1 MEIFKRFLHSLQLEY
16 LIVDRDL
23 TIVERS
29 PGVHRYADCPQE
41 VRVGNTVQS
50 AFPEIIGMEERLL
63 ALLEGK
69 IESWDL
75 CGIDR
80 SPSHSQ
86 AMYFDLHIFADE
98 SREETRQK
106 SIGQRLFLFFEET
119 TSQMVI
125 MQRLVQEVHE
135 TQLLLEQSSPNAGLP
150 QVLADITDVLLIVSR
165 SGNIVTANPAAL
177 NLFGY
182 QKWELID
189 RSIGELAPQ
198 PSGLLEIFQ
207 QLIHPESS
215 PDAPDILPENTYIEL
230 DCQTHSGQPLS
241 LVFSCAILRQS
252 RGANIYT
259 EVEEDPIFVCLGRDM
274 TQYKTNE
281 EEIVKMKEVLTQKVI
296 QKNTQLKQIIARLET
311 EISQRQQTETAL
323 QNIVAGTAAVTGED
337 FFPALV
343 RHLAQALDVPYVLV
357 SETVEN
363 SSQTL
368 TLLAGWADD
377 QFMEPGEL
385 DACGKPCQTVIELG
399 QPLCYSDHLPEHFPH
414 PDIIA
419 MGAVSYF
426 GIPLFDLEQRA
437 IGSLC
442 IFDDKPLEDEAW
454 TRSIINIFASR
465 AAAEL
470 QRKWAVVALH
480 CTNNE
485 LEQRV
490 RERTIALESEITE
503 HAEAEAALRESEE
516 RWQLVLKGT
525 GDGIWDWNPVTNQ
538 VFFSAR
544 WKEMLGYA
552 DDEIGNDLEEWSSR
566 VHPEDLDRVMA
577 AVQAHLQ
584 GQTSLYSTEHRMRCK
599 DGSYKW
605 ILDRGQAQWD
615 AEGNPVRV
623 VGSHTDISDRKRS
636 EEALQS
642 NEVRLRKQQLAMV
655 ELAKKQVSY
664 AENLELALQEITQ
677 IATRTL
683 NVERVSIWFYNEDNS
698 RIRCAHLY
706 ELTNDRHSQGME
718 LCVADY
724 PLYFHAI
731 HTDPSIVADNARQDP
746 RTSEFSTK
754 YLAAHSIDA
763 MLDVPI
769 RVGDRIVGILCH
781 EHVGE
786 PRIWAVEEQNFV
798 NYLAHVIALALEG
811 RDRARSNAIQQASER
826 RLRRQQSAMLELA
839 GKPASY
845 TGDLVGALR
854 EIVEIATRTLEVER
868 VSAWFYNEDCSKIS
882 CAQLYELTADTYSAG
897 VELSAS
903 DYPSYFQALEREEVI
918 AADDAHRDPRTCEF
932 SEHYLTPLEIT
943 SMLDV
948 PIRVGGHA
956 VGVLCHEHIGP
967 VRTWAIEEQNF
978 ANYLAHAIA
987 LAIEARDRTL
997 AEAAHQASQER
1008 LDSIFASL
1016 DDVVW
1021 SMSLETGKLLYLSSA
1036 AEKVYGRPLQE
1047 FIENPTRWSQVVHP
1061 DDRSIWENAQRA
1073 AMQTGSGSI
1082 EYRILKP
1089 SGAIC
1094 WLQDRVRSICNETGI
1109 PIRLDGIA
1117 RDITERKRSE
1127 DVRRHSEMRL
1137 RRQQLAIL
1145 ELASQQALYT
1155 GDLEFALRE
1164 ITLIAARTLDVERAS
1179 VWFYND
1185 DRSLLTCIQR
1195 YENGSSTHIQGDDE
1209 MSAADSQIYFH
1220 ALEADR
1226 VISVD
1231 RAQNDPRTR
1240 EYSDR
1245 YLIPLGITSTLDVP
1259 IRVNGRTVGVLCH
1272 EHVGQPRTWTVE
1284 EQNFANYL
1292 AYAIASVMG
1301 ARDRA
1306 AAEAARAESQDRLDQ
1321 ILASLDDVVWSQ
1333 SECGEQLL
1341 YMSPAAKKIYGRA
1354 ISEFFQ
1360 NPELRLA
1367 VVHPDDRPLVERI
1380 HREVGQTQNYTI
1392 EYRIL
1397 QPSGTLRWIQ
1407 DRARLIYDTTGN
1419 PLRLDGISRDI
1430 TDRKQSEETLRQ
1442 QVAAIEAANEGIG
1455 IVNKGGEYIYIND
1468 AHVRLFG
1475 YERPSDLLGKTWR
1488 QLYEPD
1494 EIIRFELEV
1503 FPQVE
1508 QFGKWQGEAVGR
1520 RVDDSTFYQDISLT
1534 LIEGVGLICV
1544 CRDIS
1549 DRKKSAEALAKR
1561 ERYLA
1566 ALVDVQRRLLAGVDR
1581 LLSDASIIEPLGRAA
1596 GADRVY
1602 LFENHRDETERLFAS
1617 LRVEWCAGGITP
1629 HMNNPDVPTF
1639 SYDQACPRWQQLLS
1653 QGEII
1658 MGLTCD
1664 FPESERQHLQSQDL
1678 LSILVLPLTVNG
1690 EFFGFIGF
1698 DRCEDAKVWKPLEID
1713 LLRAAATAISLCI
1726 ERQLAEQALE
1736 QERQQLRQIITH
1748 VPVAMAMFDSQM
1760 RYLAYSNQWRVD
1772 YQLQEQQL
1780 IGQRHA
1786 DIIPDLKPQWHS
1798 FYEQALQ
1805 GEVLAHP
1812 EDRWQ
1817 RADGSIVYL
1826 RWALQPWYLS
1836 EGHIGGLVIVTQ
1848 VINELV
1854 GAREA
1859 AIDASRMKSQFLAN
1873 MSHEIRTPMNG
1884 VIGMTDLLLNTP
1896 LNAEQRDFVQTL
1908 RTSGQSL
1915 LLLLN
1920 DILDF
1925 SKLEAGE
1932 MRLESMDFDLNTCL
1946 EEVIDLLAGQAQA
1959 KELELFAMAES
1970 NVPATLRGDAS
1981 RLRQVLIN
1989 LAGNAIKFTD
1999 TGEVVIR
2006 VSWVEETRKNSP
2018 FPNLDSEIALRFEV
2032 RDTGIGIAPEDQN
2045 KLFQSF
2051 SQVDASTTRKY
2062 GGTGLGLAICKQLV
2076 ALMDGEIGVD
2086 SHQQK
2091 GSTFWFTA
2099 RFGRSQ
2105 PPANA
2110 ERSKL
2115 SSLAGLKL
2123 LVVDE
2128 NITSCSAISA
2138 YAAAWNMDCH
2148 VVHNAQAALL
2158 RLRRALE
2165 IGQPYQV
2172 VLIDLQSP
2180 ALNGEILG
2188 RLISFD
2194 PELSHTKW
2202 LVQASIH
2209 QHEQVKRL
2217 LDWGASGYILK
2228 PMKASRLLE
2237 TIHSASGVEDLDV
2250 EIEFDPKLDVFNNN
2264 QLSSQSSHPQLSHL
2278 NILVVEDTP
2287 INQKVI
2293 VNQLKRLGILSA
2305 TCVFNGREALDKLD
2319 RQAYDI
2325 VLMDCLMPVLD
2336 GYETTK
2342 ALRLR
2347 EGNTRHSTVIA
2358 MTANALKGD
2367 REKCLAAGM
2376 DDYLSKPVDLDDL
2389 ARVLSHWS
2397 GVVSDSPAIASDE
2410 QSRVVVP
2417 DRSRGKIE
2425 TEDLSPVDL
2434 DRLVELTQGDWEFQL
2449 EVLEI
2454 FYEDAISKLPSLRE
2468 SLNDRSWEMVA
2479 RFAHQLKGASSTAA
2493 IRQIPEL
2500 AEQLED
2506 LARANSL
2513 ESSLELL
2520 DRIDE
2525 SLERVRDFIDRF
2537 AILR

>member
-1 MEIFKRFLHSLQLEY
+1 MEIFKRFLSSLQLEY

-29 PGVHRYADCPQE
+29 PGVHRYADLPSA
-41 VRVGNTVQS
+41 VILGNTVKS
-50 AFPEIIGMEERLL
+50 AFSEIIGMEERLSS
-63 ALLEGK
+63 LLEGK
-69 IESWDL
+69 IKSWDL

-80 SPSHSQ
+80 SPSPSQ
-86 AMYFDLHIFADE
+86 PMYFDLHVLSDE
-98 SREETRQK
+98 SGRDTTGE
-106 SIGQRLFLFFEET
+106 SSAQRLFLFFEET
-119 TSQMVI
+119 TPQMV
-125 MQRLVQEVHE
+125 MKQHLVQEVHQ
-135 TQLLLEQSSPNAGLP
+135 TQLLLGQTPLRSNLT
-150 QVLADITDVLLIVSR
+150 QLLADIRDALLIVSR
-165 SGNIVTANPAAL
+165 SGKIVTANPASL

-182 QKWELID
+182 EASDLLDGSID
-189 RSIGELAPQ
+189 LLAPQ
-198 PSGLLEIFQ
+198 PNGLLELFE
-207 QLIHPESS
+207 QLIRQESAPNTPEV
-215 PDAPDILPENTYIEL
+215 LPENTYIEL
-230 DCQTHSGQPLS
+230 DCQTHSGKPLS
-241 LVFSCAILRQS
+241 LVFSCAILRPSHYGQV
-252 RGANIYT
+252 RT
-259 EVEEDPIFVCLGRDM
+259 DFEEELNFVCIGRDM
-274 TQYKTNE
+274 SRYKANE
-281 EEIVKMKEVLTQKVI
+281 KAIVKMKEVLTQKVI
-296 QKNTQLKQIIARLET
+296 QKNTQLKQTIARLET
-311 EISQRQQTETAL
+311 EITQRQQTETAL
-323 QNIVAGTAAVTGED
+323 QNIFAGTAAVTGED

-343 RHLAQALDVPYVLV
+343 RHLAQALNVRYVLV
-357 SETVEN
+357 TETVED
-363 SSQTL
+363 SLQTL
-368 TLLAGWADD
+368 TLLAGWDGERLI
-377 QFMEPGEL
+377 EPGTL
-385 DACGKPCQTVIELG
+385 DICGKPCERVHELRE
-399 QPLCYSDHLPEHFPH
+399 PLCYVDGLAEHFPH
-414 PDIIA
+414 PDIMA

-426 GIPLFDLEQRA
+426 GVPLFDVDRRA

-442 IFDDKPLEDEAW
+442 ILDDKPLEDEAR
-454 TRSIINIFASR
+454 TRSIVSIFAAR

-470 QRKWAVVALH
+470 QRKWAAIALH
-480 CTNNE
+480 RVNDE

-490 RERTIALESEITE
+490 RERTIELESEIVDRT
-503 HAEAEAALRESEE
+503 EAEAALRESEE

-525 GDGIWDWNPVTNQ
+525 GDGIWDWNPVTNR
-538 VFFSAR
+538 VFFSTR
-544 WKEMLGYA
+544 WKEMLGYT
-552 DDEIGNDLEEWSSR
+552 DDEIGNNLEEWSSR
-566 VHPEDLDRVMA
+566 VHPEDLERVMA
-577 AVQAHLQ
+577 AVQEHLAR
-584 GQTSLYSTEHRMRCK
+584 QTPFYITEHRMRCK

-615 AEGNPVRV
+615 AAGNPVRV
-623 VGSHTDISDRKRS
+623 VGSHTDIGDRKRS
-636 EEALQS
+636 EEALQA
-642 NEVRLRKQQLAMV
+642 NEIRLRKQQLAMV

-677 IATRTL
+677 IAARTL
-683 NVERVSIWFYNEDNS
+683 DVGRVSVWFYTQDDS
-698 RIRCAHLY
+698 RIRCAHMY
-706 ELTNDRHSQGME
+706 ELTADRHSQGME
-718 LCVADY
+718 LSVADY

-746 RTSEFSTK
+746 RTSEFSAE
-754 YLAAHSIDA
+754 YLATHSIDA

-781 EHVGE
+781 EHVGQ
-786 PRIWAVEEQNFV
+786 PRIWAVEEQNFA
-798 NYLAHVIALALEG
+798 NYLAHAIALVLEG
-811 RDRARSNAIQQASER
+811 RDRDRIEAIRRASER
-826 RLRRQQSAMLELA
+826 RLRRQQNAMLELA

-845 TGDLVGALR
+845 TGDLVSALR

-868 VSAWFYNEDCSKIS
+868 ASAWFYNEDKSKIR
-882 CAQLYELTADTYSAG
+882 CAQLYELTADAYAEG
-897 VELSAS
+897 VELSAR
-903 DYPSYFQALEREEVI
+903 DYPGYFQALEREEAI
-918 AADDAHRDPRTCEF
+918 AADDAHRDPRTSEF
-932 SEHYLTPLEIT
+932 SEGYLTPLGIT

-948 PIRVGGHA
+948 PIRVGGQT
-956 VGVLCHEHIGP
+956 VGVLCHEHVGP
-967 VRTWAIEEQNF
+967 ARTWALEEQNF
-978 ANYLAHAIA
+978 ANYLAHVIS

-1008 LDSIFASL
+1008 LDTIFASL

-1021 SMSLETGKLLYLSSA
+1021 SMSLETGQLLYLSSA
-1036 AEKVYGRPLQE
+1036 AEKIYGRSVREL
-1047 FIENPTRWSQVVHP
+1047 IENSQLWSEAIHLE
-1061 DDRSIWENAQRA
+1061 DRALWENARRA
-1073 AMQTGSGSI
+1073 VIQNGSGSI
-1082 EYRILKP
+1082 EYRIVKP
-1089 SGAIC
+1089 SGSVC
-1094 WLQDRVRSICNETGI
+1094 WLQDRVRSICNESGT

-1127 DVRRHSEMRL
+1127 ELRRQSEVRL

-1155 GDLEFALRE
+1155 GELGFALRE

-1195 YENGSSTHIQGDDE
+1195 YENGTSTHIQGDDV
-1209 MSAADSQIYFH
+1209 MAATDSQQYFQT
-1220 ALEADR
+1220 LESDR
-1226 VISVD
+1226 VIAVD
-1231 RAQNDPRTR
+1231 RAQNDPRTH

-1292 AYAIASVMG
+1292 AYAIASVLG
-1301 ARDRA
+1301 ARHRA
-1306 AAEAARAESQDRLDQ
+1306 AAEAARAESQDRLDR

-1333 SECGEQLL
+1333 SEEGGQLL
-1341 YMSPAAKKIYGRA
+1341 YMSPAAEKIYGRA
-1354 ISEFFQ
+1354 ISDFFE

-1380 HREVGQTQNYTI
+1380 HREVRQTQNYTI

-1407 DRARLIYDTTGN
+1407 DRARLIYDATGN

-1430 TDRKQSEETLRQ
+1430 TERKRSEETMRQ
-1442 QVAAIEAANEGIG
+1442 QVAAIEAVNEGIG
-1455 IVNKGGEYIYIND
+1455 IINSTGQYLYIND
-1468 AHVRLFG
+1468 AHLRLFG
-1475 YERPSDLLGKTWR
+1475 YESPNDLLGKTWHE
-1488 QLYEPD
+1488 LYEPD
-1494 EIIRFELEV
+1494 EMTRFELEV
-1503 FPQVE
+1503 FPIVE
-1508 QFGKWQGEAVGR
+1508 QFGKWQGEAMGKR
-1520 RVDDSTFYQDISLT
+1520 ADGSLFYQDVSLT
-1534 LIEGVGLICV
+1534 LIERVGLICV

-1549 DRKKSAEALAKR
+1549 DRKKSEVALAKR

-1566 ALVDVQRRLLAGVDR
+1566 ALVDVQRRLLASVDR
-1581 LLSDASIIEPLGRAA
+1581 LPSDSGIIEPLGRAA
-1596 GADRVY
+1596 GASRVY
-1602 LFENHRDETERLFAS
+1602 LFENHQDETGRLLATQ
-1617 LRVEWCAGGITP
+1617 RVEWCAGGIIP
-1629 HMNNPDVPTF
+1629 QMNNSDVQTF
-1639 SYDQACPRWQQLLS
+1639 SYDQACPRWAGLLS
-1653 QGEII
+1653 RGEII
-1658 MGLTCD
+1658 MGLTID
-1664 FPESERQHLQSQDL
+1664 FPQSERQHLEAQDI

-1698 DRCEDAKVWKPLEID
+1698 DRCEEAKVWRPLEVD

-1760 RYLAYSNQWRVD
+1760 RYLAYSNQWLVD
-1772 YQLQEQQL
+1772 YQLQGQEL
-1780 IGQRHA
+1780 IGQRHV
-1786 DIIPDLKPQWHS
+1786 DVIPDLKPQWHS
-1798 FYEQALQ
+1798 LYQQALQ

-1812 EDRWQ
+1812 EERWQ
-1817 RADGSIVYL
+1817 RADGSIIYL

-1836 EGHIGGLVIVTQ
+1836 EGHIGGIVVVTQ

-1908 RTSGQSL
+1908 RTSGQNL
-1915 LLLLN
+1915 LVLLN

-1946 EEVIDLLAGQAQA
+1946 EDVIDLLTAQAQA
-1959 KELELFAMAES
+1959 KDLELFTMAQS
-1970 NVPATLRGDAS
+1970 NVPLTLRGDSS

-1999 TGEVVIR
+1999 AGEVVIR
-2006 VSWVEETRKNSP
+2006 VSRVEESRQNSP
-2018 FPNLDSEIALRFEV
+2018 SPNANSEIALRFEV
-2032 RDTGIGIAPEDQN
+2032 RDTGIGIAPEDRR

-2076 ALMDGEIGVD
+2076 ALMEGEIGVE
-2086 SHQQK
+2086 SHQGE

-2099 RFGRSQ
+2099 RFSRSQ
-2105 PPANA
+2105 APLNT
-2110 ERSKL
+2110 ERTKL

-2138 YAAAWNMDCH
+2138 YAAAWNMECH
-2148 VVHNAQAALL
+2148 VVHNAQAALM
-2158 RLRRALE
+2158 RLRRAVE

-2188 RLISFD
+2188 QLISFD
-2194 PELSHTKW
+2194 PELSQTKW

-2217 LDWGASGYILK
+2217 LDRGASGYILK

-2237 TIHSASGVEDLDV
+2237 TIHCASGVEDTNSQSEV
-2250 EIEFDPKLDVFNNN
+2250 ESELEVLNDYQF
-2264 QLSSQSSHPQLSHL
+2264 SSQSSHPQLACL

-2293 VNQLKRLGILSA
+2293 LNQLKRLGIVSA
-2305 TCVFNGREALDKLD
+2305 TCVSNGREALDKLD
-2319 RQAYDI
+2319 RQPYDI

-2347 EGNTRHSTVIA
+2347 EGKTKHTTVIA

-2389 ARVLSHWS
+2389 AKVLSHWI
-2397 GVVSDSPAIASDE
+2397 GVASTSSASDE
-2410 QSRVVVP
+2410 NSRVVVP
-2417 DRSRGKIE
+2417 VSYGKTIE
-2425 TEDLSPVDL
+2425 TDLPSPVDL
-2434 DRLVELTQGDWEFQL
+2434 DRLAELTQGDWEFQL

-2454 FYEDAISKLPSLRE
+2454 FYEDAIAKLPLLRE
-2468 SLNDRSWEMVA
+2468 SLHDRSWERVA
-2479 RFAHQLKGASSTAA
+2479 GFAHQLKGASSTAA
-2493 IRQIPEL
+2493 ICQIPGL

-2506 LARANSL
+2506 LARANCL
-2513 ESSLELL
+2513 EPSLELL

-2525 SLERVRDFIDRF
+2525 SLERVRAFIDRF

>member
-1 MEIFKRFLHSLQLEY
+1 MEIFKRFLSSLQLEY

-23 TIVERS
+23 TIIEMS
-29 PGVHRYADCPQE
+29 PGVYKYADCPTE
-41 VRVGNTVQS
+41 VILGNPVRS
-50 AFPEIIGMEERLL
+50 AFPETIGLEERLL
-63 ALLEGK
+63 SLLEGS
-69 IESWDL
+69 IESWNL

-80 SPSHSQ
+80 GPSPGEP
-86 AMYFDLHIFADE
+86 MYFDLHILSDE
-98 SREETRQK
+98 S
-106 SIGQRLFLFFEET
+106 SDDRLFLFFEET
-119 TSQMVI
+119 TPQMV
-125 MQRLVQEVHE
+125 MKQHLVQEVHE
-135 TQLLLEQSSPNAGLP
+135 TQLLLG
-150 QVLADITDVLLIVSR
+150 QVTTWRSYLTQILADITDVLLIISD
-165 SGNIVTANPAAL
+165 SGKIVTANPAAL

-182 QKWELID
+182 EASDLTD
-189 RSIGELAPQ
+189 RSISVLTPQ
-198 PSGLLEIFQ
+198 ADRLLELFQ
-207 QLIHPESS
+207 RLIGQQESCPNAPEV
-215 PDAPDILPENTYIEL
+215 LLENTYIEL
-230 DCQTHSGQPLS
+230 DCQTQSGKILS
-241 LVFSCAILRQS
+241 LVFSCAIIR
-252 RGANIYT
+252 T
-259 EVEEDPIFVCLGRDM
+259 ELEESPCFVCIGRDM
-274 TQYKTNE
+274 TRYKANE
-281 EEIVKMKEVLTQKVI
+281 KAIVRMKEVLTQKVI
-296 QKNTQLKQIIARLET
+296 QKNTQLKQTIARLET
-311 EISQRQQTETAL
+311 EITQRQQTETAL
-323 QNIVAGTAAVTGED
+323 QNIFAGTAAVTGED

-343 RHLAQALDVPYVLV
+343 RHLAQALNVRYVLV
-357 SETVEN
+357 TETVEN
-363 SSQTL
+363 SWQTL
-368 TLLAGWADD
+368 TLLAGWDGERLI
-377 QFMEPGEL
+377 EPGTL
-385 DACGKPCQTVIELG
+385 DICGKPCERVYDLG
-399 QPLCYSDHLPEHFPH
+399 EPLCYIDDLAEHFPH
-414 PDIIA
+414 PDIMA

-426 GIPLFDLEQRA
+426 GVPLFDVDRRA

-442 IFDDKPLEDEAW
+442 ILDDKPLEDEAR
-454 TRSIINIFASR
+454 TRSIISIFAAR

-470 QRKWAVVALH
+470 QRKWAEIALH
-480 CTNNE
+480 RANDE

-490 RERTIALESEITE
+490 RERTIALESEIAQ

-516 RWQLVLKGT
+516 RWQLVLQGT
-525 GDGIWDWNPVTNQ
+525 GDGIWDWNPVTNE

-552 DDEIGNDLEEWSSR
+552 DDEIGNNLEEWSSR
-566 VHPEDLDRVMA
+566 VHPEDLERVMA
-577 AVQAHLQ
+577 AVQAHLTR
-584 GQTSLYSTEHRMRCK
+584 QTLFYITEHRMRCK

-615 AEGNPVRV
+615 AEENPVRI
-623 VGSHTDISDRKRS
+623 VGSHTDISDRKQS
-636 EEALQS
+636 EEALQA
-642 NEVRLRKQQLAMV
+642 NEIRLRKQQLAMV
-655 ELAKKQVSY
+655 DLAKKQVSY

-677 IATRTL
+677 IAARTL
-683 NVERVSIWFYNEDNS
+683 DVGQVSVWFYTQDDS

-706 ELTNDRHSQGME
+706 ELTHDRHSQGME

-724 PLYFHAI
+724 PLYFHAL
-731 HTDPSIVADNARQDP
+731 HTDPSIAADNARQDP
-746 RTSEFSTK
+746 RTSEFSAE
-754 YLAAHSIDA
+754 YLATHSIDA

-786 PRIWAVEEQNFV
+786 PRIWAVEEQNFA
-798 NYLAHVIALALEG
+798 NYLTHVIALALEG
-811 RDRARSNAIQQASER
+811 SDRTRIEAIRKASKD

-845 TGDLVGALR
+845 TGDLTIALR
-854 EIVEIATRTLEVER
+854 EIVAIATRTLDVER
-868 VSAWFYNEDCSKIS
+868 VSAWFYNEDKSMIR
-882 CAQLYELTADTYSAG
+882 CAQLYELKTHTYSEG
-897 VELSAS
+897 IELFER
-903 DYPSYFQALEREEVI
+903 DYPGYFQALEQEEAI
-918 AADDAHRDPRTCEF
+918 AADDAHSDPRTCEF
-932 SEHYLTPLEIT
+932 SEGYLTPLGIT

-948 PIRVGGHA
+948 PIRVGGQTI
-956 VGVLCHEHIGP
+956 GVLCHEHIGP
-967 VRTWAIEEQNF
+967 VRVWAIEEQNF

-1008 LDSIFASL
+1008 LDSILASL

-1036 AEKVYGRPLQE
+1036 AEKVYGRTTRELM
-1047 FIENPTRWSQVVHP
+1047 ENPDLWCAAIHP
-1061 DDRSIWENAQRA
+1061 EDRSLWENARRA
-1073 AMQTGSGSI
+1073 VVQTGSGSI
-1082 EYRILKP
+1082 EYRILRP
-1089 SGAIC
+1089 SGSVC
-1094 WLQDRVRSICNETGI
+1094 WIQDRVRSICNETGI

-1117 RDITERKRSE
+1117 RNITERKRSE
-1127 DVRRHSEMRL
+1127 ELRRQSEVRL

-1164 ITLIAARTLDVERAS
+1164 ITLIAARTLDVERTS
-1179 VWFYND
+1179 VWFYNG
-1185 DRSLLTCIQR
+1185 DRTLLTCIQR
-1195 YENGSSTHIQGDDE
+1195 YENGTSTHIQGDDQ
-1209 MSAADSQIYFH
+1209 MAATDSQQYFQ
-1220 ALEADR
+1220 AIESDR
-1226 VISVD
+1226 VIAVD
-1231 RAQNDPRTR
+1231 RAQNDPRTH

-1272 EHVGQPRTWTVE
+1272 EHVGLPRTWTVE

-1292 AYAIASVMG
+1292 AYAIASVLG

-1306 AAEAARAESQDRLDQ
+1306 VAEAARAESQDRLDG

-1333 SECGEQLL
+1333 SQDGGQLL
-1341 YMSPAAKKIYGRA
+1341 YISPAAEKIYGRS
-1354 ISEFFQ
+1354 IPEFFE

-1367 VVHPDDRPLVERI
+1367 VIHPDDRPLVERM
-1380 HREVGQTQNYTI
+1380 HREVHQTQNYTI

-1397 QPSGTLRWIQ
+1397 QPSGTVRWIQ
-1407 DRARLIYDTTGN
+1407 DRARLIYDTTGTKE
-1419 PLRLDGISRDI
+1419 RLDGISRDI
-1430 TDRKQSEETLRQ
+1430 TARKRSEETLRQ

-1455 IVNKGGEYIYIND
+1455 IVNERGEYLYIND
-1468 AHVRLFG
+1468 AHLRLFG
-1475 YERPSDLLGKTWR
+1475 YEHPSDLLGQTWR
-1488 QLYEPD
+1488 QLYEPE
-1494 EIIRFELEV
+1494 EIQRFELEV
-1503 FPQVE
+1503 FPIVE
-1508 QFGKWQGEAVGR
+1508 QFGKWQGEVMGKR
-1520 RVDDSTFYQDISLT
+1520 SNGSKFYQDISLT

-1544 CRDIS
+1544 CRDIT
-1549 DRKKSAEALAKR
+1549 DRKKSEEALAKR

-1596 GADRVY
+1596 GASRVY
-1602 LFENHRDETERLFAS
+1602 LFENHRDETGRLIANQ
-1617 LRVEWCAGGITP
+1617 RVEWCAAGIIP
-1629 HMNNPDVPTF
+1629 QMPNPDVQTF
-1639 SYDQACPRWQQLLS
+1639 AYHQVCSRWEKLLS
-1653 QGEII
+1653 RGEIV
-1658 MGLTCD
+1658 MGLTTH
-1664 FPESERQHLQSQDL
+1664 FPKSERQHLEIQDI
-1678 LSILVLPLTVNG
+1678 LSILVLPLMVNG
-1690 EFFGFIGF
+1690 EFFGLIGF
-1698 DRCEDAKVWKPLEID
+1698 DRCEEAKVWRPLEVD

-1760 RYLAYSNQWRVD
+1760 CYLAYSNQWLVD
-1772 YQLQEQQL
+1772 YQLQGKPL
-1780 IGQRHA
+1780 IGQRHV
-1786 DIIPDLKPQWHS
+1786 DVIPDLLPQWHS

-1836 EGHIGGLVIVTQ
+1836 EGHIGGIVVVTQ

-1908 RTSGQSL
+1908 RTSGQNL
-1915 LLLLN
+1915 LVLLN

-1946 EEVIDLLAGQAQA
+1946 EEVIDLLAAQAQT
-1959 KELELFAMAES
+1959 KNLELFTMAEH
-1970 NVPATLRGDAS
+1970 NVPFTLQGDAS

-1989 LAGNAIKFTD
+1989 LAGNAIKFTEM
-1999 TGEVVIR
+1999 GEVVIR
-2006 VSWVEETRKNSP
+2006 VSRVEEPQKNYPS
-2018 FPNLDSEIALRFEV
+2018 PNLGADIALRFEV
-2032 RDTGIGIAPEDQN
+2032 CDTGIGIAPEDQK

-2076 ALMDGEIGVD
+2076 ALMDGEIGVE
-2086 SHQQK
+2086 SHQEK

-2105 PPANA
+2105 SPASA
-2110 ERSKL
+2110 ERTKL

-2128 NITSCSAISA
+2128 NITSCRAISA

-2148 VVHNAQAALL
+2148 VVHNAQAALM
-2158 RLRRALE
+2158 RLRRAVE
-2165 IGQPYQV
+2165 SGQPYQV

-2188 RLISFD
+2188 QLISFD
-2194 PELSHTKW
+2194 PELSQTKW

-2217 LDWGASGYILK
+2217 LERGASGYILK

-2237 TIHSASGVEDLDV
+2237 TIHCASGVEDMDETIELNPAL
-2250 EIEFDPKLDVFNNN
+2250 EILNDCQFP
-2264 QLSSQSSHPQLSHL
+2264 SQASHPQLACL
-2278 NILVVEDTP
+2278 KILVVEDTP

-2293 VNQLKRLGILSA
+2293 VNQLKRLGIVSA
-2305 TCVFNGREALDKLD
+2305 TCVSNGREALDQLEY
-2319 RQAYDI
+2319 QAYDI

-2347 EGNTRHSTVIA
+2347 EGQGCHTTVIA

-2389 ARVLSHWS
+2389 ARVLSHWT
-2397 GVVSDSPAIASDE
+2397 GVAARTPATVPKKMSQVVLPE
-2410 QSRVVVP
+2410 PSRSAIKP
-2417 DRSRGKIE
+2417 
-2425 TEDLSPVDL
+2425 EDLPPVDL
-2434 DRLVELTQGDWEFQL
+2434 DRLAELTQGDWEFQI
-2449 EVLEI
+2449 EVLET
-2454 FYEDAISKLPSLRE
+2454 FYEDAIAKLPSLRE
-2468 SLNDRSWEMVA
+2468 SLHSQSWAQVA
-2479 RFAHQLKGASSTAA
+2479 RLAHQLKGASSTAA
-2493 IRQIPEL
+2493 IHQIPEL

-2506 LARANSL
+2506 LAHANSL

-2520 DRIDE
+2520 DRIDG
-2525 SLERVRDFIDRF
+2525 SLEQVRDFIDHLAVF
-2537 AILR
+2537 H